1 MNKVVIKRIPTPP
14 NLKAYQARFGHRQSP
29 EASRAYSRS
38 QLDEMAKA
46 ALEANEPIPQWRD
59 RSKMKLDNVNDQQY
73 KNLQKHESA

>member
-1 MNKVVIKRIPTPP
+1 MNKVVIKRVPTPP
-14 NLKAYQARFGHRQSP
+14 NLKAYQERFGHRQSP

-59 RSKMKLDNVNDQQY
+59 RPKTKLDNVNDKQY
-73 KNLQKHESA
+73 KNLL

>member
-14 NLKAYQARFGHRQSP
+14 NLKAYQERFGHRQSP

-38 QLDEMAKA
+38 QLDQMAKA
-46 ALEANEPIPQWRD
+46 ALEANEPIPQWSD
-59 RSKMKLDNVNDQQY
+59 RSKMKLDNVNDKQY

>member
-14 NLKAYQARFGHRQSP
+14 NLKAYQERFGHRQSP

-46 ALEANEPIPQWRD
+46 ALEANEPIAQWRD
-59 RSKMKLDNVNDQQY
+59 RSKTKLDNVNDKQY
-73 KNLQKHESA
+73 TNLQKHESA

>member
-14 NLKAYQARFGHRQSP
+14 NLKAYQERFGHRQSP

-46 ALEANEPIPQWRD
+46 ALEANAPIAQWRD
-59 RSKMKLDNVNDQQY
+59 RSKTKLDNVNDKQY